1 MKWLAGPQGG
11 GWYGMAEALADLIRR
26 EAPGHDLQVVAGG
39 GRENPI
45 SIQNGE
51 GQIGMSVDFLVAAA
65 YAGKAPYDQPPMTNV
80 NTLGVGWS
88 PLPFHLLKARA
99 AREDFDRAIAG
110 DGFRIAVPA
119 LNTSDELTFQR
130 VLAFYESSYERI
142 EDRGGFVFH
151 ANYDDLVAAL
161 KDGEVDYLFGAT
173 TKPAVIIAQAGCGP
187 RPIEL
192 VPLPTDLVDHLT
204 KAYGYG
210 RGVIAAK
217 TYPKL
222 QSRAVA
228 TTFMETIFMIG
239 ADLPERLAYEVAKT
253 LITHRDQ
260 LGAIN
265 ASMADFNPKTAWRNP
280 PAPIH
285 PGALRAYREA
295 GFAD

>member
-11 GWYGMAEALADLIRR
+11 GWYMMARALAELIERQ
-26 EAPGHDLQVVAGG
+26 PSGLDLQVVAGG

-45 SIQNGE
+45 SIQNGD

-65 YAGKAPYDQPPMTNV
+65 YGGKAPYDQLPMKNV

-99 AREDFDRAIAG
+99 AREDFDRAITG
-110 DGFRIAVPA
+110 DGFRIAVPTV
-119 LNTSDELTFQR
+119 NTSDELTFQR
-130 VLAFYESSYERI
+130 VLAFYESSYNRI

-173 TKPAVIIAQAGCGP
+173 TKPATIIAEAGDGL

-192 VPLPTDLVDHLT
+192 VPMPNDLMVHLT
-204 KAYGYG
+204 KVYGYG
-210 RGVIAAK
+210 RGVIAAG

-222 QSRAVA
+222 QSREIA

-239 ADLPERLAYEVAKT
+239 ADVPERLAYEIAKT
-253 LITHRDQ
+253 LITHREQ
-260 LGAIN
+260 LAAIN